1 MHTWHIWQ
9 FPLKYIFTDYKI
21 ISVLDHFGF
30 VAIYFYLW
38 FIIII
43 CFSLSLIFCL
53 KHSIPQNQFT
63 TLWNNFK
70 CLETK
75 KKKNSKIAYKTNKK
89 LCFPHFAFYK
99 ILTPFE
105 TSFHRSLNIFF
116 LHYYKCKGNENSI
129 QQKKHTT
136 EKGISKLT
144 HSIYAKYDQYGS
156 GNKTQRNYTSN
167 EGSISASF
175 LIFQRGMY
183 HMIYLLNLKPTNV
196 ISLWVLSFC
205 NLHKYVV
212 FCQDTC
218 SCFHISF
225 FNSHEEL
232 KAERTSQLFEEWVFF
247 RT

>member
-1 MHTWHIWQ
+1 MIILVSLL
-9 FPLKYIFTDYKI
+9 FIF
-21 ISVLDHFGF
+21 
-30 VAIYFYLW
+30 IYDL
-38 FIIII
+38 
-43 CFSLSLIFCL
+43 LSLYVFLCL
-53 KHSIPQNQFT
+53 WYFVSNIQF
-63 TLWNNFK
+63 LKINLLLCEIILNAWK
-70 CLETK
+70 LK

-156 GNKTQRNYTSN
+156 GNKTQCNYTSN